1 MYLHIAL
8 TAAAAALILPATAA
22 SAAEGHGHHNWGKTT
37 TNVSTTNV
45 STAKVSTANPTS
57 AKPREYAE
65 ADATCF
71 FENRWV
77 KNASGERI
85 FVKARVCY

>member
-1 MYLHIAL
+1 MYLQIAR
-8 TAAAAALILPATAA
+8 TAAAAALFLPVTAA

-37 TNVSTTNV
+37 
-45 STAKVSTANPTS
+45 AKITPATMATANPAS
-57 AKPREYAE
+57 MKPREYAE

-77 KNASGERI
+77 KNASGARI